1 MTAEYPVVLT
11 LGTFDLFHAGH
22 VNLLARCRIL
32 AGKRGL
38 VVVALNPDEFIEQY
52 KGRPP
57 VISYQDRYSVVSAC
71 RYVDRVIRGT
81 GSDSKPAIESVGPD
95 VIAVGSD
102 WESKDYH
109 AQLGVTPEWLAE
121 RNIRIEYLPYTPNI
135 SSSQI
140 RKGMS
145 DGERIGLGI

>member
-1 MTAEYPVVLT
+1 MRPDASPVVLT
-11 LGTFDLFHAGH
+11 LGSFDLFHAGH

-71 RYVDRVIRGT
+71 RYVDRVIRGS
-81 GSDSKPAIESVGPD
+81 GADSKPAIESVGPD
-95 VIAVGSD
+95 IIAVGSD
-102 WESKDYH
+102 WETKDYN
-109 AQLGVTPEWLAE
+109 AQLGVTSEWLSQHG
-121 RNIRIEYLPYTPNI
+121 ISITFLPYTSGI
-135 SSSQI
+135 SSTQI
-140 RKGMS
+140 RGRMAA
-145 DGERIGLGI
+145 